1 MINIDNHKINRLHE
15 VKIIKDTLL
24 YRIIKKE
31 KILVNSRHKSSI
43 NNSKYKINAI
53 SKENVIE
60 AIEIPNKRF
69 FLGIQWHLENMYMI
83 DINSRK
89 IFDYFIKICNN

>member
-1 MINIDNHKINRLHE
+1 MAKLDAKTVE
-15 VKIIKDTLL
+15 F
-24 YRIIKKE
+24 KKE

-53 SKENVIE
+53 SKDNVIE

-83 DINSRK
+83 DINEKSQYVH
-89 IFDYFIKICNN
+89 INILA